1 MTNLLNEE
9 DATVQV
15 RIRMLV
21 LGGVAVLLAGIAI
34 VSIKEGEFGALV
46 ITLVFGFVCAEII
59 QKEVQKH
66 KTDPVPEADMPGLY

>member
-1 MTNLLNEE
+1 MTKLLDDEA
-9 DATVQV
+9 ATVQV

-21 LGGVAVLLAGIAI
+21 LGGVAVLLAGIA
-34 VSIKEGEFGALV
+34 VLSIKEGEFGALV
-46 ITLVFGFVCAEII
+46 ITLVLGFVSAEII

>member
-46 ITLVFGFVCAEII
+46 ITSDIWKI
-59 QKEVQKH
+59 
-66 KTDPVPEADMPGLY
+66 

>member
-21 LGGVAVLLAGIAI
+21 LGGVVVLLAGIAI

-66 KTDPVPEADMPGLY
+66 KTDPVPEADMSGLY

>member
-1 MTNLLNEE
+1 MTKLLNEE
-9 DATVQV
+9 DAELQG

-21 LGGVAVLLAGIAI
+21 LVGAAVFLGGIAI